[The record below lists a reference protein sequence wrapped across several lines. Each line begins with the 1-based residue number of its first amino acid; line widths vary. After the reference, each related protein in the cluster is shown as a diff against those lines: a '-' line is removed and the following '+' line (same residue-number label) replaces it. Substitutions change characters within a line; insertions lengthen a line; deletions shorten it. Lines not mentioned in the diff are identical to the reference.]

1 LADFVW
7 NRVSS
12 GRFKTILW
20 HLVHGCEQCRAEVRP
35 HLAGLFGLS
44 KPPEKR
50 LLPGEDAEYDA
61 ALDRAFASALEWSE
75 DLREDCRNAAL
86 SLISNSSWDDLPEIP
101 LHLQGVPLFEALLE
115 WSWSLRHDNPEETLR
130 IADWAR
136 VLAERLEPGKTDQK
150 VITDLQC
157 RAWVALGNAHRV
169 ADDLLEAERALGRA
183 MHLYLQGTGDESL
196 AANLFG
202 AYGSLLGDLRSF
214 SLAATALDLVFAI
227 HSRRG
232 DDHLAGRA
240 LISRGLYAGYEGKSL
255 ESAQLIERGLLLI
268 DEKRDPRLL
277 LIAWHNQARALMECG
292 EFRDARIA
300 LWKLKSRG
308 LDLGGRINE
317 LKNLWLEGQ
326 INAELGELDR
336 AEAALQEVVLGFEE
350 VGLRYKAALVG
361 LELGLIMFR
370 RGDSAHAVEEVLAA
384 VKVFQSLGIARE
396 VSASVLL
403 LRKAIAQAL

>member
-1 LADFVW
+1 
-7 NRVSS
+7 
-12 GRFKTILW
+12 
-20 HLVHGCEQCRAEVRP
+20 
-35 HLAGLFGLS
+35 LS
-44 KPPEKR
+44 ATPEKP
-50 LLPGEDAEYDA
+50 LLPFEEAEYDA
-61 ALDRAFASALEWSE
+61 ALDRAFASALGWSK
-75 DLREDCRNAAL
+75 DLREERGNGAL

-115 WSWSLRHDNPEETLR
+115 WSWSLRHENPEEMLR

-136 VLAERLEPGKTDQK
+136 VLAERLEPGKMDQE
-150 VITDLQC
+150 VIIDLQC

-183 MHLYLQGTGDESL
+183 TQLYLQGTGDESL
-196 AANLFG
+196 AANLFDVH
-202 AYGSLLGDLRSF
+202 GSLLADLRRF
-214 SLAATALDLVFAI
+214 GLAATALDLVFAI
-227 HSRRG
+227 YSRRG

-240 LISRGLYAGYEGKSL
+240 LISRGLYVGYDGKSL
-255 ESAQLIERGLLLI
+255 ESVQLIERGLLLI

-277 LIAWHNQARALMECG
+277 LIALHNQARALMECG

-300 LWKLKSRG
+300 LWKLRTRG

-317 LKNLWLEGQ
+317 LKIRWLEGQ
-326 INAELGELDR
+326 ISAGLGELER
-336 AEAALQEVVLGFEE
+336 AEAALQEVKLGFEE
-350 VGLRYKAALVG
+350 VDLPYKAALVG

-370 RGDSAHAVEEVLAA
+370 RGDSDHAIEEVLAA

-403 LRKAIAQAL
+403 LRKAIDRELLNVELLQYVIDRMRRAEDAPDGAFEPPIDE